1 MSLDAIS
8 FIYDAARATR
18 VALAS
23 AITAARD
30 TITGHV
36 TTQAGGTNTLVT
48 NKAAEL
54 SASVALTR
62 IKSIQRGVL
71 IIPSGGTIPPATT
84 ISITPV
90 NLARSQLRIVWG
102 RCVGE
107 DGGSKAMAA
116 VPTLNANSIT
126 FTHTIGGRVELS
138 WEVTEWH

>member
-1 MSLDAIS
+1 MSFDAIV
-8 FIYDAARATR
+8 FEAVRAAR
-18 VALAS
+18 VAVNN
-23 AITAARD
+23 AITAARN

-36 TTQAGGTNTLVT
+36 TTESTGVKTHVT
-48 NKAAEL
+48 NAKTEIVTAVNDA
-54 SASVALTR
+54 R

-71 IIPSGGTIPPATT
+71 IIPPGATIPPATT
-84 ISITPV
+84 IPITPV

-107 DGGSKAMAA
+107 DGGQRAMAA

-126 FTHTIGGRVELS
+126 FTHTLGARVELS